1 MNRQIA
7 SAVMSD
13 ILDMYYHELDQ
24 KDHDKAFNNAFEFD
38 TAPSLQQRFDE
49 LSVMYTAIQKQLADA
64 NQHII
69 ALQEINKDLQQECGK
84 KAKILSDRH
93 VQNTYNVAPAIA
105 EMVGIITRLE
115 TANRALTVENEQL
128 ARKTMAHEQVT
139 VSPPAI
145 EQHYEQRIKE
155 LEERLFVSEKKNA
168 ELHEEISVHA
178 PVRQKHSELYYAYF
192 KFPASWRPHWEH
204 DLINMIQELKE
215 RLPVHMSRQ
224 NKPTDY
230 YNGINKAIEKVLIP
244 FHEHLYAQIALI
256 PEEPL
261 FIHYNFITYT
271 KRDSHPNRN
280 GIFGYITVITHNHI
294 YTMHNAL
301 LQPSFCISLPFGG
314 SHPLNAGCKYI
325 NIPTGTFDISSEG
338 VSDTYPKNNSFEFL
352 RYKKITHL
360 VIPCI
365 EAFIARNCG
374 YIAEHIIDNPF
385 YNKFESVNQSI
396 ERMTNIR
403 DTLVDL
409 CTV

>member
-1 MNRQIA
+1 
-7 SAVMSD
+7 MSD

-24 KDHDKAFNNAFEFD
+24 KDHDNAFNNAFEFD
-38 TAPSLQQRFDE
+38 TAPPLQQRFDE
-49 LSVMYTAIQKQLADA
+49 LSVMYTVLQKKLADA

-69 ALQEINKDLQQECGK
+69 ALQEIHKDLQQECGK

-93 VQNTYNVAPAIA
+93 IQNTYNVAPAIA
-105 EMVGIITRLE
+105 EMAGIITRLE
-115 TANRALTVENEQL
+115 SANRALTVENEQL
-128 ARKTMAHEQVT
+128 AHKTMAHEQVT

-178 PVRQKHSELYYAYF
+178 PVHQTHSELYYAYF

-204 DLINMIQELKE
+204 DLINMMQELKE
-215 RLPVHMSRQ
+215 RLPVHMSRH

-230 YNGINKAIEKVLIP
+230 YNSINKAIEKVLIP

-271 KRDSHPNRN
+271 KQYSYSKSN
-280 GIFGYITVITHNHI
+280 GIFGYITVITRGAV

-301 LQPSFCISLPFGG
+301 LRPSFCISG
-314 SHPLNAGCKYI
+314 SESLNAGWNINIPTGTI

-352 RYKKITHL
+352 RYKKIKHL

-365 EAFIARNCG
+365 EAFVARNCG
-374 YIAEHIIDNPF
+374 YITEHSIDNPF
-385 YNKFESVNQSI
+385 CNKFESVNQSI

>member
-1 MNRQIA
+1 
-7 SAVMSD
+7 MSD

-24 KDHDKAFNNAFEFD
+24 KDHDNAFNNAFEFD
-38 TAPSLQQRFDE
+38 TAPPLQQRFDE
-49 LSVMYTAIQKQLADA
+49 LSVMYTALQKKLADA

-69 ALQEINKDLQQECGK
+69 ALQEIHKDLQQECGK

-93 VQNTYNVAPAIA
+93 IQNTYNVAPAIA
-105 EMVGIITRLE
+105 EMAAIITRLE
-115 TANRALTVENEQL
+115 SANRALTVENEQL

-178 PVRQKHSELYYAYF
+178 PVHQKHSELYYAYF

-204 DLINMIQELKE
+204 DLINMMQELKE
-215 RLPVHMSRQ
+215 RLPVHMSRH

-230 YNGINKAIEKVLIP
+230 YNSINKAIEKVLIP
-244 FHEHLYAQIALI
+244 FHEHLYAQIALL

-271 KRDSHPNRN
+271 KRNSRPKRN
-280 GIFGYITVITHNHI
+280 GIFGYITVITHNYI

-301 LQPSFCISLPFGG
+301 LRPSFCTSLPFGDSHVLNSG
-314 SHPLNAGCKYI
+314 SKYI
-325 NIPTGTFDISSEG
+325 NIPPGAFDISSEG
-338 VSDTYPKNNSFEFL
+338 VSDIYPKDNSFEFL
-352 RYKKITHL
+352 QYKKIKHL

-365 EAFIARNCG
+365 EAFVKRNCG
-374 YIAEHIIDNPF
+374 YIAEHAISSLPHD
-385 YNKFESVNQSI
+385 KFESVNQLI
-396 ERMTNIR
+396 ECMTNIR
-403 DTLVDL
+403 GTLVDL